1 MKSLAERFLQ
11 GEKAALQL
19 LHSQGVVE
27 SYLSPSADPTC
38 LDIWVA
44 EYDVGDVHY
53 VELVEKNSPRIKGLY
68 ANFILGDLADIL
80 PLDIRYIVKDGNG
93 VWYGT
98 DLPPEISDAGKVS
111 NRKGKLLNL
120 NAFTRPD
127 KLPKGEAG
135 VIYVV
140 GSKDVS
146 APTVTHTGVMQAVNE
161 GWHRLKPQRKMTPGV
176 LGTYS
181 EFKSLGWTDEQME
194 ELGFLEPIG
203 DLTERLMEELD
214 ELKEE
219 DDRWEMFIGG
229 PLDGQKVLGWESVG
243 TTVFQ
248 LGGQRGHYDANLK
261 WHSQPKG

>member
-1 MKSLAERFLQ
+1 MKGLTERFLQ
-11 GEKAALQL
+11 GDKAALQL
-19 LHSQGVVE
+19 LNTESVVAAF
-27 SYLSPSADPTC
+27 LSPSTEPTNTGT
-38 LDIWVA
+38 WVA
-44 EYDVGDVHY
+44 EYKVGDVHY

-161 GWHRLKPQRKMTPGV
+161 GW
-176 LGTYS
+176 LGH
-181 EFKSLGWTDEQME
+181 
-194 ELGFLEPIG
+194 LEPIG
-203 DLTERLMEELD
+203 DLTERLTEELD

-219 DDRWEMFIGG
+219 DDRWGMFIGG
-229 PLDGQKVLGWESVG
+229 PLGGQKVLGWENVG
-243 TTVFQ
+243 TLIFQ
-248 LGGQRGHYDANLK
+248 LGGQRGYYGANLK